1 MCLGNMC
8 SQQQAIVEMRG
19 IVEPVLIQDEHVR
32 ERAQFQQSMPIRGVA
47 CQARH
52 FQAEHDPDATQA
64 DFGHQ
69 TLEAFSISRT
79 GAGLSEVAVDHNNPI
94 QRPAQR
100 YRALPQRLLAVSALG
115 VLEDLAQRGL
125 AHV

>member
-1 MCLGNMC
+1 MC

-69 TLEAFSISRT
+69 TLEAFSIRRT
-79 GAGLSEVAVDHNNPI
+79 GAGLSEATIRVF
-94 QRPAQR
+94 
-100 YRALPQRLLAVSALG
+100 
-115 VLEDLAQRGL
+115 
-125 AHV
+125 